1 MEMKKIEVNL
11 GVGMN
16 MFFPEPITIVIE
28 DEVNDEPVKKK
39 VSKPKM
45 KETAV
50 EWLLSML
57 DYNQQMLGTKEIIEQ
72 ALEIEKKQMRYA
84 YLTQFEMQCIDPKCD
99 GLNKKGCCIPSNKP
113 KLDSEG
119 CLIFKN
125 K

>member
-1 MEMKKIEVNL
+1 MKKIEVNL

-28 DEVNDEPVKKK
+28 DEVNDKPVKKK

-57 DYNQQMLGTKEIIEQ
+57 DYNQQMLGTKEIIEK
-72 ALEIEKKQMRYA
+72 AKEIEKEQIRNS
-84 YLTQFEMQCIDPKCD
+84 YLTQFEMQCIDPNCD
-99 GLNKKGCCIPSNKP
+99 GINKKGCCIPSNKP
-113 KLDSEG
+113 ILDSEG

>member
-1 MEMKKIEVNL
+1 MKKIEVNL

-57 DYNQQMLGTKEIIEQ
+57 DYNQQMLGTKEIIEK
-72 ALEIEKKQMRYA
+72 AKKIEKEQIRNS
-84 YLTQFEMQCIDPKCD
+84 YLTEIEMQCIDPNCD
-99 GLNKKGCCIPSNKP
+99 GVNKKGCCIPSNKP